1 MERQGEI
8 LAEVMRLTV
17 SCVLDYPPSLKAKL
31 PTIVDSACGQPGAHT
46 RALISGCGFDAP
58 RNLLSRR

>member
-1 MERQGEI
+1 M
-8 LAEVMRLTV
+8 AEVIRLTV
-17 SCVLDYPPSLKAKL
+17 SCVSRLPPSLKAKL
-31 PTIVDSACGQPGAHT
+31 PTMTEDACRQTGAHA